1 MPDEE
6 TGSGAIARDGQDPSG
21 EPAPVDASESPSGAA
36 PQGALASPPPAWV
49 VFSQGVSD
57 PVDPVDPVEPGA
69 MLHSPEE
76 HEIALPGGVPS
87 QDTEPLGA
95 QLPPAAPRGALGRQG
110 GPWAPPAVAAGSA
123 QHYQAPLGGH
133 PYPFRAAAPVARS
146 DSSALPPPGFPPGS
160 LPPGG
165 FAPGSVPP
173 GSLPPGGFA
182 PGSVPPG
189 AFLPSSATP
198 GRTVVAA
205 SKDNRP
211 RSTRGWVAVAV
222 VAAIIGAGVGAGV
235 TAATDHSNGTGLTV
249 IEGSSA
255 PGPAMLSG
263 NVSIPKL
270 VQKVLPA
277 VVSID
282 VTDSEEEDEGTG
294 MILSSSGEVVTN
306 NHVIALAAAGG
317 KITVTRSGTTTKHA
331 ATLIGTDPADDV
343 ALLQV
348 KGVSG
353 LPTIT
358 FGNSNK
364 ADVGDAVVAIG
375 NALGL
380 QAGTPTVTQGI
391 ISALGRTVT
400 ASEEGSS
407 LTETLNNM
415 IQTDAAINPG
425 NSGGP
430 LIDTAGQVIAMNTA
444 VAGSTGDG
452 TDAQNIGFAIP
463 SAKIESLLPMLLK
476 GGSVQTGGGV
486 LGVTVTT
493 LTTQLRQEY
502 GFTPKSGAVV
512 LSVLPGSPADSA
524 GLAEGDVIVAVDSTQ
539 IATAESLQTAIGKH
553 KAGTKVQIT
562 YYLGALKRTTSATLE
577 SAGDEQ
583 QQEAGG
589 SSPSNPTTPGGG
601 TTGRGTSTSLTPYGS
616 LAP

>member
-1 MPDEE
+1 MPDED
-6 TGSGAIARDGQDPSG
+6 TASGPPAGHSQDP
-21 EPAPVDASESPSGAA
+21 PTRPTPVDGYEPPPGGA
-36 PQGALASPPPAWV
+36 PQGISGSQLRALQGAPAP
-49 VFSQGVSD
+49 D
-57 PVDPVDPVEPGA
+57 
-69 MLHSPEE
+69 
-76 HEIALPGGVPS
+76 
-87 QDTEPLGA
+87 
-95 QLPPAAPRGALGRQG
+95 AA
-110 GPWAPPAVAAGSA
+110 PWAPPVGAAGSA
-123 QHYQAPLGGH
+123 QQHRTPPGGN
-133 PYPFRAAAPVARS
+133 PYPFLGA
-146 DSSALPPPGFPPGS
+146 PPPGGFHPGAVTSRGFPPGGF
-160 LPPGG
+160 PPGG
-165 FAPGSVPP
+165 F
-173 GSLPPGGFA
+173 PPGGSVEA
-182 PGSVPPG
+182 P
-189 AFLPSSATP
+189 
-198 GRTVVAA
+198 
-205 SKDNRP
+205 SKDDRP
-211 RSTRGWVAVAV
+211 RSSRGWVAVAV

-235 TAATDHSNGTGLTV
+235 TAATDHADSTGLTV

-270 VQKVLPA
+270 VAKVLPA

-294 MILSSSGEVVTN
+294 MILSSNGEVVTN

-317 KITVTRSGTTTKHA
+317 KITVTRSGTTKKHT
-331 ATLIGTDPADDV
+331 ATLIGTDPTDDV
-343 ALLQV
+343 ALLQI

-353 LPTIT
+353 LPTIA
-358 FGNSNK
+358 FGDSNK

-400 ASEEGSS
+400 AGEEGSS
-407 LTETLNNM
+407 LTETLTNM

-444 VAGSTGDG
+444 VAGSTGNG

-524 GLAEGDVIVAVDSTQ
+524 GLQEGDVIVAVNSTQ

-577 SAGDEQ
+577 SASQAQ
-583 QQEAGG
+583 QQESAGL
-589 SSPSNPTTPGGG
+589 SPANPTTPGGG
-601 TTGRGTSTSLTPYGS
+601 STGRGTATSLTPYGT
-616 LAP
+616 LTP